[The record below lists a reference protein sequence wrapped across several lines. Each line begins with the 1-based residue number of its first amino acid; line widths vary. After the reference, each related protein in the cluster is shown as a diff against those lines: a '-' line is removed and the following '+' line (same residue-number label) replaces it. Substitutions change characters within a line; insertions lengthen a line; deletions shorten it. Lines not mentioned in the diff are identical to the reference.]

1 MGEKINNILK
11 GEIISSV
18 FYVLLGLC
26 LILIPTQ
33 TVDVICKVVFG
44 LILIGVGIYHIY
56 IYIRGKASATIMDLL
71 SGVVVFVL
79 GVFLFMT
86 PSIVI
91 KLLPWMLGAFV
102 LVDSLWKFKGAFRLK
117 KGGQKSWS
125 ALLIG
130 SLIFIALGIVILFG
144 RFPKIMTLLIFSG
157 WVLVC
162 DGVVD
167 IILFI
172 VMKLGLRKIAK
183 KATAEN
189 GDPEGESGDSTAPG
203 ETFSRKENEPQDAAE
218 THEETIA
225 EWAETPAGS
234 EKTKKSGRKFLGRKK
249 KDAAD
254 DVSDEVAEN
263 AAVVSAEKA
272 DSQEQSEDESENIYD
287 DEPLTSKDAVTDGI
301 VSSETSGKFQNTRWE
316 NEPQSAEMKLWD
328 VGKDQVETG
337 SLKEFLDNSD
347 EEELEE
353 WKD

>member
-18 FYVLLGLC
+18 FYILLGLC

-56 IYIRGKASATIMDLL
+56 IYIRGKATATIMDLL

-91 KLLPWMLGAFV
+91 KLLPWMLSAFV
-102 LVDSLWKFKGAFRLK
+102 LVDSLWKFKGAFLLK
-117 KGGQKSWS
+117 KGGHGAWS
-125 ALLIG
+125 VLLIG
-130 SLIFIALGIVILFG
+130 SLVFIALGVVMLFG

-162 DGVVD
+162 DGAAD
-167 IILFI
+167 IVFFI
-172 VMKLGLRKIAK
+172 IMKLGLRKIAK
-183 KATAEN
+183 KAESEKEEADTDTEETENPAAEN
-189 GDPEGESGDSTAPG
+189 
-203 ETFSRKENEPQDAAE
+203 
-218 THEETIA
+218 
-225 EWAETPAGS
+225 
-234 EKTKKSGRKFLGRKK
+234 
-249 KDAAD
+249 
-254 DVSDEVAEN
+254 
-263 AAVVSAEKA
+263 
-272 DSQEQSEDESENIYD
+272 
-287 DEPLTSKDAVTDGI
+287 
-301 VSSETSGKFQNTRWE
+301 VSSEAVTSEPELAADTEESSVDDSKTVEESMDLKEEQKQESTRWE
-316 NEPQSAEMKLWD
+316 KEPENVEMKLWD

-337 SLKEFLDNSD
+337 SLKDLLNGS
-347 EEELEE
+347 EEDLEE